1 LPDTAD
7 LVAATLLRPASVAA
21 EAFEAASL
29 KPGERVVVLG
39 AGVVGLLLVQ
49 LLAAASPL
57 ELVVVDPDPG
67 LGALALASGATGHC
81 ASVDSA
87 RVMGVFDL
95 VVETTGTA
103 ASPHSACLLAAR
115 EARIVF
121 TRTFPPG
128 TRPLDLV
135 QLSLRQLTLLTAS
148 VASSKAWST
157 AVRAF
162 GEGILDPRRL
172 IDDARLPGSR
182 GDALVTV
189 LRGL

>member
-1 LPDTAD
+1 
-7 LVAATLLRPASVAA
+7 
-21 EAFEAASL
+21 
-29 KPGERVVVLG
+29 
-39 AGVVGLLLVQ
+39 
-49 LLAAASPL
+49 
-57 ELVVVDPDPG
+57 
-67 LGALALASGATGHC
+67 
-81 ASVDSA
+81 
-87 RVMGVFDL
+87 
-95 VVETTGTA
+95 
-103 ASPHSACLLAAR
+103 
-115 EARIVF
+115 
-121 TRTFPPG
+121 
-128 TRPLDLV
+128 V